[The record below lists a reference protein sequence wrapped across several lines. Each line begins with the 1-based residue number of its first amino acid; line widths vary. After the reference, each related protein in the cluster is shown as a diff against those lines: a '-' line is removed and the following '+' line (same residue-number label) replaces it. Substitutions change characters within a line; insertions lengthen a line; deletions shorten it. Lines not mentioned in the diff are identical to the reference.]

1 MASLDW
7 DEYKEY
13 KQYCV
18 QEDKLRMVIGFIKS
32 YYNVNSP
39 SDMYEILHQD
49 DIGNM
54 MMKKRAIND
63 AEGLEY
69 FIFNI

>member
-54 MMKKRAIND
+54 MMRKRAIND

>member
-7 DEYKEY
+7 KEYKEY
-13 KQYCV
+13 KQYCA

-39 SDMYEILHQD
+39 SDMYVMLLQD
-49 DIGNM
+49 DLAKM
-54 MMKKRAIND
+54 MMEKRAISD
-63 AEGLEY
+63 AEGLEK

>member
-39 SDMYEILHQD
+39 SDMYVMLLQD
-49 DIGNM
+49 DLAKM
-54 MMKKRAIND
+54 MMEKRAISD
-63 AEGLEY
+63 AEGLEK

>member
-1 MASLDW
+1 LASLDW

-54 MMKKRAIND
+54 MMRKRAIND